1 MTEQLSL
8 FNHRSDT
15 DDLSLQN
22 SRSDAK
28 RQAIQRFLNQ
38 RKTEPSFSI
47 NKYSP
52 GRRNAEYYR
61 LSFEWNGK
69 KKHIHIRGGST
80 RSELAN
86 YRVAELQAMVD
97 RGAELAEVIAAVQTF
112 NSGRSASAQARS
124 RSQSIPIT

>member
-38 RKTEPSFSI
+38 RRTEPSFSI

-86 YRVAELQAMVD
+86 TKSCLNTTLKSEVKAEG
-97 RGAELAEVIAAVQTF
+97 RGQRAEGF
-112 NSGRSASAQARS
+112 KSN
-124 RSQSIPIT
+124 